1 MQTLA
6 DLGIVGLLIAL
17 GLLLTWMGAA
27 GRPTHPLNR
36 RWTPWGE
43 WLRLKSGGRPG
54 WRREPAPYTPERI
67 GMLSMLCLVV
77 VFGMHSLIDWTWY
90 VPGNACVAL
99 LCAGWLA
106 GRGNLKRERRAG
118 ARAAGQ
124 SPAVS
129 VPGARSRAGCVSRW
143 RARRS
148 IATLLAVWTQWQ
160 PQRSEEARAQALT
173 LLAHDPAAAVRT
185 AEEAVSRDPLS
196 IEALFALS
204 SIEQAAGKPALAR
217 ATLQRAVRLQPS
229 NPQTW
234 LTLGRYDLAHSPRSA
249 LAELQAAIYLNP
261 ESIAPELLAIHQRE
275 AVEIY
280 NDYVKAVRASQ
291 APVSTATAS
300 PSRAGASASPAARRR
315 AARRLRRIR
324 NREAGR

>member
-1 MQTLA
+1 
-6 DLGIVGLLIAL
+6 
-17 GLLLTWMGAA
+17 
-27 GRPTHPLNR
+27 
-36 RWTPWGE
+36 
-43 WLRLKSGGRPG
+43 
-54 WRREPAPYTPERI
+54 
-67 GMLSMLCLVV
+67 MLSMLCLVV

-106 GRGNLKRERRAG
+106 GRGNLKREDEREPAPRAEPGRERAG
-118 ARAAGQ
+118 RPQPSRMRIALACAA
-124 SPAVS
+124 V
-129 VPGARSRAGCVSRW
+129 
-143 RARRS
+143 

-185 AEEAVSRDPLS
+185 AEAAVSRDPLS

-249 LAELQAAIYLNP
+249 LP
-261 ESIAPELLAIHQRE
+261 ESAGRDLPEPGVDRARTARHPPARSGGNLQRLRDGGAGLAGARQYRDRVAVASRCLRE
-275 AVEIY
+275 
-280 NDYVKAVRASQ
+280 
-291 APVSTATAS
+291 PGS
-300 PSRAGASASPAARRR
+300 PPARRTETSPNPKSRSRALSVRP
-315 AARRLRRIR
+315 L
-324 NREAGR
+324 